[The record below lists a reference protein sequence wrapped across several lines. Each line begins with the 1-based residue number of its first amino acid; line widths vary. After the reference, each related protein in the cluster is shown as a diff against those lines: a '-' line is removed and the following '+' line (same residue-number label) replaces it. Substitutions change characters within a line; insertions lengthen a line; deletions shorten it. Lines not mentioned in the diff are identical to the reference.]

1 MDFTNVDALA
11 FWAIAL
17 AMTAAALGFVVPR
30 LFAGRAPP
38 AAASPAVAAANVAVY
53 RSQLADLE
61 RDLAAGTLTD
71 AEYRQS
77 CRDLERRLLA
87 EAQDA
92 APASAARPA
101 RATWGAAV
109 AIGLAL
115 PALAFG
121 LYAIFGNPAAITHHA
136 AATASPDLSTAVT
149 PAVLRAQLVT
159 HLARTPGDGRSW
171 VLLARLD
178 FAADRFGDAAT
189 AYAKAL
195 AASPKVA
202 RDANVWCEYA
212 DALGMA
218 QGGSLAGRPRE
229 LISHAL
235 SLDATNGK
243 ALEMAGSA
251 AFEQND
257 PGAAAFH
264 WRQLLAQLPSGS
276 PQRRELAIAID
287 RAEQLAAAGSATATL
302 SR

>member
-1 MDFTNVDALA
+1 MDSDLAESFA

-17 AMTAAALGFVVPR
+17 AMTGLALGFVLPR
-30 LFAGRAPP
+30 LFARRTPS
-38 AAASPAVAAANVAVY
+38 AAASPAAANVAVY

-61 RDLAAGTLTD
+61 RELAAGTLTD
-71 AEYRQS
+71 AEYRQT
-77 CRDLERRLLA
+77 CRDLERRVLA
-87 EAQDA
+87 EARDA
-92 APASAARPA
+92 AAAPRPA
-101 RATWGAAV
+101 RATPWAAIAV
-109 AIGLAL
+109 GIAL

-121 LYAIFGNPAAITHHA
+121 LYALFGNPAAMTRDAVATPSLDVSA
-136 AATASPDLSTAVT
+136 AGSPA
-149 PAVLRAQLVT
+149 ALRAQLVN

-218 QGGSLAGRPRE
+218 QGGSLAGRPSE
-229 LISHAL
+229 LIRHAL
-235 SLDATNGK
+235 SLDASNGK

-257 PGAAAFH
+257 PGAAARH
-264 WRQLLAQLPSGS
+264 WRQLYAQLPAGS
-276 PQRRELAIAID
+276 PQRRELGIAID
-287 RAEQLAAAGSATATL
+287 RAEQLAAAGGAASQT